1 VYCILYLAKA
11 HLIVKLYAHH
21 SIIQSLEENQPS
33 VFDVCWQ
40 RNGGEIL
47 TAEGL
52 RGGNSLLIGV
62 QIMLV
67 KLQVINYNLPS
78 RT

>member
-40 RNGGEIL
+40 RNGGEIQQ
-47 TAEGL
+47 
-52 RGGNSLLIGV
+52 RGQLAAHS
-62 QIMLV
+62 
-67 KLQVINYNLPS
+67 
-78 RT
+78 